1 MTKTFIAAI
10 AIGLISCNTAEKE
23 VPKEEPTEKA
33 AVPAAVTISN
43 MSGYTPTYSASFAM
57 GEAGN
62 AETVLALYKSW
73 DNGNLEPQKNSFAD
87 SVNFFLS
94 DGSVIAARRDSA
106 IATMQAYRN
115 MFSAVK
121 NTVNAIFPAK
131 SVDKNEN
138 FVCIWATEYTTDKK
152 GKKDS
157 VDLQETWGFDKDGK
171 VNLVYQYS
179 KAMNPPKGKK

>member
-1 MTKTFIAAI
+1 LSLFQLVSFHAI
-10 AIGLISCNTAEKE
+10 QQE
-23 VPKEEPTEKA
+23 VPKEEPAEKA
-33 AVPAAVTISN
+33 AAPTAVTISN

-57 GEAGN
+57 GDAGN

-87 SVNFFLS
+87 SVNFYFS
-94 DGSVIAARRDSA
+94 DGRVIGARRDSA
-106 IATMQAYRN
+106 IATMQAHRN

-131 SVDKNEN
+131 SVDKNVN

-157 VDLQETWGFDKDGK
+157 IDLQETWGFDKDGK

-179 KAMNPPKGKK
+179 KAMKPPKDKINVIIVF